1 MIKRKNIA
9 LILVVSLVFLST
21 FCFNN
26 AGADVDQ
33 RYILTISESDIGV
46 GYVNVNDTISV
57 MSVPSQFTCSYGD
70 IFQINAI
77 AVPGWNF
84 SGWNGDITNSN
95 NQLTVTM
102 DSNITIT
109 AMFLQNGYFTIEVN
123 QSENGTINPSTAS
136 YAVGSNED
144 FTITPDTGYFIES
157 ITLDHQALNVTSPAS
172 QTLNVN
178 DIQATHIITATFTR
192 CIYNLTVLTIGH
204 GAVTPN
210 NGTYPYGDSVTLS
223 AASDN
228 GYVFKNWN
236 GNSINTTLTIIINGD
251 ETVTATFD
259 QIPSASPSP
268 TPMPTPT
275 PSPTPNTNSSPQP
288 TTSQT
293 SPSPTTTSNPTSNPS
308 PTSNSSPVSTSIPT
322 LTASPTNISP
332 KLKNDGVSEYFL
344 VIAAGV
350 ILAVI
355 VFVLFLRRKKPI
367 DFFVKSS

>member
-9 LILVVSLVFLST
+9 LILAILLVFLST
-21 FCFNN
+21 FCVNN
-26 AGADVDQ
+26 AGADIDQ

-57 MSVPSQFTCSYGD
+57 MTVPSQFTCSYGD
-70 IFQINAI
+70 IFQITAI

-95 NQLTVTM
+95 NQLTITM
-102 DSNITIT
+102 DSNITII
-109 AMFLQNGYFTIEVN
+109 AMFVQNGYYTIEIN

-136 YAVGSNED
+136 YAVGSNQD

-157 ITLDHQALNVTSPAS
+157 ITLDHQALNVTSPTNQILS
-172 QTLNVN
+172 VN
-178 DIQATHIITATFTR
+178 NIQANHILTAIYTP
-192 CIYNLTVLTIGH
+192 CIYNLTVLTVGH

-210 NGTYPYGDSVTLS
+210 NGTYPHGDSIILT

-228 GYVFKNWN
+228 GYVFKNWSD
-236 GNSINTTLTIIINGD
+236 NSINTTLTIVMYSN

-259 QIPSASPSP
+259 QIPSPSP
-268 TPMPTPT
+268 TPMPTPSLS
-275 PSPTPNTNSSPQP
+275 PSPTPSTNSSPQP

-293 SPSPTTTSNPTSNPS
+293 SPSPTSTPNPTSNPS
-308 PTSNSSPVSTSIPT
+308 SVSTSIPT
-322 LTASPTNISP
+322 LAPSSTNLSP
-332 KLKNDGVSEYFL
+332 KPKNDGVSEYFL
-344 VIAAGV
+344 LIAAGV

-355 VFVLFLRRKKPI
+355 VFALFLRRKKTN
-367 DFFVKSS
+367 

>member
-9 LILVVSLVFLST
+9 LILAVSLVFLST

-26 AGADVDQ
+26 AGGDADQ

-70 IFQINAI
+70 IFQITAI

-102 DSNITIT
+102 ESNITIT
-109 AMFLQNGYFTIEVN
+109 AMFVQNGYFTIEVN
-123 QSENGTINPSTAS
+123 QAENGTINPSTAS
-136 YAVGSNED
+136 YAVGSNQD
-144 FTITPDTGYFIES
+144 FTIIPDTGYFIES
-157 ITLDHQALNVTSPAS
+157 ITLDHQALNVTSRAS

-178 DIQATHIITATFTR
+178 DIQDSHIITATFAR

-210 NGTYPYGDSVTLS
+210 NGTYLYGDSVTLS

-228 GYVFKNWN
+228 GCVFKNWN
-236 GNSINTTLTIIINGD
+236 DNSINTTFTIIMNGD

-259 QIPSASPSP
+259 QISFTSPSP

-275 PSPTPNTNSSPQP
+275 QTSSPTPSTNSSPQP
-288 TTSQT
+288 TTNQT
-293 SPSPTTTSNPTSNPS
+293 SSIPMSTPNPTSNP
-308 PTSNSSPVSTSIPT
+308 SPVSTSIPT

-332 KLKNDGVSEYFL
+332 KPKNDGIGEYFL
-344 VIAAGV
+344 VISAGV
-350 ILAVI
+350 IMAVI
-355 VFVLFLRRKKPI
+355 ISALFLRRKKAN
-367 DFFVKSS
+367 

>member
-9 LILVVSLVFLST
+9 LILAVSLVFLST

-26 AGADVDQ
+26 ADADVDQ

-70 IFQINAI
+70 IFQITAI

-95 NQLTVTM
+95 NQLTITM

-109 AMFLQNGYFTIEVN
+109 AMFVQNGYYTIEVN

-136 YAVGSNED
+136 YVGGSNQD
-144 FTITPDTGYFIES
+144 FTITPDAEYFIES
-157 ITLDHQALNVTSPAS
+157 ITLDHQVLNVTSPAS
-172 QTLNVN
+172 QTLNLN
-178 DIQATHIITATFTR
+178 DIQASHTITATFAPS
-192 CIYNLTVLTIGH
+192 IYNLTVLTIGH

-236 GNSINTTLTIIINGD
+236 DNSINTTLTIIMNGN
-251 ETVTATFD
+251 ENVTATFD
-259 QIPSASPSP
+259 QIPSPSP
-268 TPMPTPT
+268 APIPTPT
-275 PSPTPNTNSSPQP
+275 PSTNPSPQP

-293 SPSPTTTSNPTSNPS
+293 SPAPRRLQIQLPIQTQFPIQVQFQQAFQLLHHHPQTYRLNQ
-308 PTSNSSPVSTSIPT
+308 
-322 LTASPTNISP
+322 
-332 KLKNDGVSEYFL
+332 KLME
-344 VIAAGV
+344 
-350 ILAVI
+350 
-355 VFVLFLRRKKPI
+355 
-367 DFFVKSS
+367 

>member
-9 LILVVSLVFLST
+9 LILAVSLVFLPI

-70 IFQINAI
+70 IFQITAI

-95 NQLTVTM
+95 NQLTITM
-102 DSNITIT
+102 DSNMTII
-109 AMFLQNGYFTIEVN
+109 AMFVQNGYYIIEVN

-136 YAVGSNED
+136 YAVGSNQD
-144 FTITPDTGYFIES
+144 FIITPDTGYFIES
-157 ITLDHQALNVTSPAS
+157 ITLDHQALSVTSSAN
-172 QTLNVN
+172 QTLTVN
-178 DIQATHIITATFTR
+178 DIQASHLITATFAP
-192 CIYNLTVLTIGH
+192 CIYHLTVLTIGH

-210 NGTYPYGDSVTLS
+210 NGTYQLGDSVTLS

-236 GNSINTTLTIIINGD
+236 DNSINKTLTIVMNGN
-251 ETVTATFD
+251 ETVRATFD
-259 QIPSASPSP
+259 QIPSPSSTPMPTPSPSP
-268 TPMPTPT
+268 TP
-275 PSPTPNTNSSPQP
+275 STNSSPQP

-293 SPSPTTTSNPTSNPS
+293 SPSPTSTPNPTSNPR
-308 PTSNSSPVSTSIPT
+308 PVSTSIPT
-322 LTASPTNISP
+322 LAPSSTSLSP
-332 KLKNDGVSEYFL
+332 KPKNDGVSEYFL

-350 ILAVI
+350 ILGVI
-355 VFVLFLRRKKPI
+355 VFTLFLRRKKAN
-367 DFFVKSS
+367 